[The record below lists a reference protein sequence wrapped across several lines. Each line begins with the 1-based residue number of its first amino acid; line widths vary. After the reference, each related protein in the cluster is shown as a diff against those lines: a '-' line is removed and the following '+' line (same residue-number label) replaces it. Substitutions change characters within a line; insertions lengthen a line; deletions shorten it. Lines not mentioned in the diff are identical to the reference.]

1 MSESPTTPPRRRW
14 TAADIPD
21 QSGRTVL
28 ITGASSG
35 LGLHMTG
42 ELARRGARVVMA
54 VRDVAKGERARAAL
68 PAADRIE
75 VRHLDLVDLDSVREF
90 AAGIVADGGGQVLI
104 NNAGI
109 GNLPRRLSPQGHER
123 QFATNHLGHF
133 ALTGLLLDALTGPDP
148 RVVTVTSGLYPLG
161 TIPFDDLT
169 GERRFSP
176 GRAYINT
183 KLANVLFGLELDRR
197 LRAAGSPVR
206 SLLAHPGMARTAFID
221 QGPPALVTLARAVGR
236 VIGRPV
242 ADGAVPILYAAT
254 APDAPTGAVVG
265 TGPTFRRV
273 APTVEAVRRPGTD
286 AGLAARLWQVS
297 EELTGVTPLLPV
309 RPSH

>member
-90 AAGIVADGGGQVLI
+90 AAGIVADGGGHVLV

-148 RVVTVTSGLYPLG
+148 RVVTVTSSLYPLG

-206 SLLAHPGMARTAFID
+206 SLLAHPGMARTAFVN
-221 QGPPALVTLARAVGR
+221 QGPVAVTTMAKAMSW
-236 VIGRPV
+236 VIGRPTEQ
-242 ADGAVPILYAAT
+242 GALPLLYAAT
-254 APDAPTGAVVG
+254 APDAPTGMVIG
-265 TGPTFRRV
+265 TGPVLRRGG
-273 APTVEAVRRPGTD
+273 PTPEPVRRPGGD
-286 AGLAARLWQVS
+286 PDLAARLWRTSEQLTAVS
-297 EELTGVTPLLPV
+297 PASGLRG
-309 RPSH
+309 R